1 MLLKI
6 IIGIVKRNKNISTVF
21 IIKLIS
27 NNIKMI
33 MVEKENSKRMDPK
46 LMERVMASNTFLM
59 KKKELKKHDW
69 SKLIGIINLD
79 ESSDCVKEHDT
90 I

>member
-1 MLLKI
+1 
-6 IIGIVKRNKNISTVF
+6 
-21 IIKLIS
+21 
-27 NNIKMI
+27 

-46 LMERVMASNTFLM
+46 LMERVMASNTLLM

-69 SKLIGIINLD
+69 SKLIGKINLD

>member
-1 MLLKI
+1 MK
-6 IIGIVKRNKNISTVF
+6 KNKNISTVF
-21 IIKLIS
+21 IFKLIS
-27 NNIKMI
+27 NNIEMI

-46 LMERVMASNTFLM
+46 LMERVMASNTILM

-79 ESSDCVKEHDT
+79 ESSDSVKEHDT
-90 I
+90 IS